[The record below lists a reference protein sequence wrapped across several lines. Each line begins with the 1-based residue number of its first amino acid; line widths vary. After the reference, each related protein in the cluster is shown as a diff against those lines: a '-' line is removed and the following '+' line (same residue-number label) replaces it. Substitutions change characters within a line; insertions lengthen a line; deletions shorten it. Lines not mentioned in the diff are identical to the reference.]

1 MKKCEVKEQAEV
13 EETKDSEYCLVN
25 GRRLETHKK
34 NVFQLIL
41 EDFFETDT
49 NVFPA
54 VKEYFVTSGEAIAK
68 IERLEKDAWK
78 LAGDARRL
86 KGLLVKAR
94 AEAKYLET
102 GFDFERRLLLKKK
115 NPRKRRR

>member
-1 MKKCEVKEQAEV
+1 M
-13 EETKDSEYCLVN
+13 DH
-25 GRRLETHKK
+25 HKK

-41 EDFFETDT
+41 EDFFDTDT
-49 NVFPA
+49 NFFSA
-54 VKEYFVTSGEAIAK
+54 VKEYFVTSGEAVAK
-68 IERLEKDAWK
+68 LDKLEQDAWK

-86 KGLLVKAR
+86 GRLLRAAR

-115 NPRKRRR
+115 NPRKRPR